1 MKKNLIRIMLL
12 IITLTFMVVFSSTSC
27 SALASN
33 ATTAETIAKTTV
45 VETTDTK
52 TMEETATEVFEAKS
66 YSAILVGEMEVP
78 AVTTEAMGS
87 ASFMLSD
94 DMESMSYSIYVDGIS
109 DAQASHIHWAAE
121 GENGPVVV
129 NLFPT
134 DQFSAVAGEK
144 SGLLVQGTIAA
155 SDLVD
160 QLAGMTLNDLI
171 AGIMDGNAY
180 VNIHTPANPGGE
192 IRGQLK

>member
-1 MKKNLIRIMLL
+1 MKKNLIRIIPL
-12 IITLTFMVVFSSTSC
+12 IILFTFMVVFNATSC
-27 SALASN
+27 SALTSDT
-33 ATTAETIAKTTV
+33 TTAETISETTV
-45 VETTDTK
+45 AETTDTE
-52 TMEETATEVFEAKS
+52 TMEETTTEVFEAKS

-94 DMESMSYSIYVDGIS
+94 DMESMSYSIYVDGIA

-134 DQFSAVAGEK
+134 DQFSAVAGET
-144 SGLLVQGTIAA
+144 SGLMVEGTIAA
-155 SDLVD
+155 ADLVD
-160 QLAGMTLNDLI
+160 QLEGMTLNDLI